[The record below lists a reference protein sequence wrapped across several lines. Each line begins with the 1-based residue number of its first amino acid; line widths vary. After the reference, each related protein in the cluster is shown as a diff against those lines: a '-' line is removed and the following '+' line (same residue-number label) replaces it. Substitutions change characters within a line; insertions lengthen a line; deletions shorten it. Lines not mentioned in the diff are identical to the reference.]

1 MRHDLNI
8 QSVNIENAGRKSSFS
23 KVFSNV
29 ARRMS
34 NFVNDENFVY
44 RIVVSKNASSIHKVI
59 AYKNIGSDAQLSDD
73 ALAAQ
78 VLENG
83 CTVVI
88 FLHDQ
93 SIVRGKIIWQD
104 DKIWEIG
111 VIEWTYFDN
120 KILATMQGDSLQSKL
135 ARIVEL
141 GSDIFVRYRSV
152 IAPAKLVYAG
162 QSGAIVTTALPVDVG
177 NEIQLHNREQRPIC
191 GVIKWQCMNLAGLEF
206 QRPMSSAERMG
217 WLA

>member
-8 QSVNIENAGRKSSFS
+8 KSANLENAGRKSSLS

-44 RIVVSKNASSIHKVI
+44 RIIASKNASSIHKVI
-59 AYKNIGSDAQLSDD
+59 AHKNIGSDAHLTDD

-104 DKIWEIG
+104 DIIWEIG
-111 VIEWTYFDN
+111 IIEWTYFDN

-141 GSDIFVRYRSV
+141 GSDIFMRSRSI

-162 QSGAIVTTALPVDVG
+162 QSGAIITTALPVDVG
-177 NEIQLHNREQRPIC
+177 GEIQLHNREKRPIC
-191 GVIKWQCMNLAGLEF
+191 GVIKWQCMNLVGLEF
-206 QRPMSSAERMG
+206 QRPMPSAERMG
-217 WLA
+217 WLG